1 MAGPLT
7 VLRRVVT
14 RPPRSPFETLCRA
27 FFAQFFGS
35 ESATSDEQVQ
45 RAMIGVLA
53 FLITP
58 ALLTPIQM
66 ASSFEF
72 AAVRFP
78 ALLEPMT
85 RQMAT
90 VYITY
95 SMVGVGVIAAV
106 MWDALSFDRRDAMVL
121 GPLPLRAST
130 VIAAKLTALAAL
142 LLIVAFAVNV
152 MTAVPFS
159 MVAGNHKAAIGVVR
173 HFLAHMAATMTASVF
188 VFGLL
193 VTLRAMVGGVSGR
206 HVATA
211 SILRFLLFSALLCF
225 MVFVP
230 MALRVEPGGRR
241 RQASVQ
247 MQTIPGWSPTNWFL
261 GLHEWVRGSPGAEWD
276 GGARRAIAFT
286 LAITASAVLTT
297 TAGYRRQ
304 LQIALTPSATDA
316 VRSAARLPRLIAR
329 LVTGRSHLARAVA
342 DFILTTLAR
351 SSAQQATI
359 AVNAALGLTLV
370 VASLFRIGGDLAHM
384 TPPRTAVLWIP
395 LVLIYTVAIG
405 VRAAFFVPS
414 ELAASWTFRF
424 NAPLRT
430 TGYWSATRAAAIGF
444 LVPMSLVASALI
456 APLIGIRA
464 AAWHAVIVAA
474 VAVLLAE
481 TIALTVKFVPFT
493 RRYEPGHAKL
503 KTRWPL
509 YLIGLFVFAI
519 WPARAAL
526 YAGRDPGQ
534 VLRLAAWL
542 LAAGIALEVA
552 GRVHARS
559 WRLDPLEEFQ
569 DESPIAVL
577 DIGIVLPNEVGHDRG
592 LVGSSGA

>member
-1 MAGPLT
+1 MTGPLAALRT
-7 VLRRVVT
+7 VTT
-14 RPPRSPFETLCRA
+14 RAPRSPFETLCRA

-35 ESATSDEQVQ
+35 ESVTSDDQMQ

-58 ALLTPIQM
+58 ALLSPIQM
-66 ASSFEF
+66 ASSFEY
-72 AAVRFP
+72 AAIRFP

-90 VYITY
+90 VYIIY

-121 GPLPLRAST
+121 GSLPLRAAT

-152 MTAVPFS
+152 TTAVPFS
-159 MVAGNHKAAIGVVR
+159 MIAGNHKAAIGVVR
-173 HFLAHMAATMTASVF
+173 HFIAHMAATMTASVF
-188 VFGLL
+188 VFCLL
-193 VTLRAMVGGVSGR
+193 VTLRALVGGVSGR
-206 HVATA
+206 HVAVA

-225 MVFVP
+225 IVFVP

-241 RQASVQ
+241 RQASVA

-276 GGARRAIAFT
+276 GGARRAIAIT
-286 LAITASAVLTT
+286 AAVTASAVLTT
-297 TAGYRRQ
+297 IAGYRRQ
-304 LQIALTPSATDA
+304 LQIALTPSATEA

-329 LVTGRSHLARAVA
+329 LITGRNHLARAVA

-359 AVNAALGLTLV
+359 AVNAALGLALV
-370 VASLFRIGGDLAHM
+370 VASLFRMGGDLAQIRA
-384 TPPRTAVLWIP
+384 PRTAVLWMP
-395 LVLIYTVAIG
+395 LVLVYTAGIG

-424 NAPLRT
+424 NAPIRSS
-430 TGYWSATRAAAIGF
+430 GYWSATRAAAIGF
-444 LVPMSLVASALI
+444 LVPLSLVADFLI
-456 APLIGIRA
+456 APIIGIRA
-464 AAWHAVIVAA
+464 AAWHALIAA
-474 VAVLLAE
+474 SVAVVLAE
-481 TIALTVKFVPFT
+481 TIALTVRFVPFT
-493 RRYEPGHAKL
+493 RPYEPGHAKL
-503 KTRWPL
+503 RTRWPI
-509 YLIGLFVFAI
+509 YLIGVFVFAV

-526 YAGRDPGQ
+526 VTGGDPVQLLRVAGWILGG
-534 VLRLAAWL
+534 A
-542 LAAGIALEVA
+542 IALEVA
-552 GRVHARS
+552 GRIHARS
-559 WRLDPLEEFQ
+559 WRLEPSEEFQ
-569 DESPIAVL
+569 DESAIAVL
-577 DIGIVLPNEVGHDRG
+577 DIGIVLPNESR
-592 LVGSSGA
+592 A